1 MISGIA
7 NKIKPDTTDLDDPL
21 KLHLFAFGGTEFT
34 TGSLIG
40 MLVSLLALMLLSRWL
55 RRWMLRRI
63 LARGHLDLSTRETVS
78 SLTQYLVL
86 AIGFVVILDGVGV
99 KLSSFT
105 VLAGAVGVGVGFGL
119 QNIFSN
125 FISGI
130 IVMLERPVKIGDHVV
145 AGGMEGDV
153 VQIGMR
159 ATTLL
164 TAQGSL
170 VIVPNQNFITG
181 AVVNWDR
188 GGTSAVALQ
197 WRMMGKP
204 DEDLALLLRVAQANA
219 EVLKSPAPEAFIV
232 AADHAGHVMELH
244 VQVGGDAAQRLR
256 CISAIHLAVLQE
268 LAGLGQN
275 LALSP

>member
-1 MISGIA
+1 MLDFIRY
-7 NKIKPDTTDLDDPL
+7 LDDPL

-55 RRWMLRRI
+55 RGWMLRRI

-86 AIGFVVILDGVGV
+86 AIGFVVILDGVGI

-219 EVLKSPAPEAFIV
+219 EVLKSPAPEAFII

-244 VQVGGDAAQRLR
+244 VQVAGDAAQRLR
-256 CISAIHLAVLQE
+256 CVSAIHLAVLQE